1 MQTGQRGAQ
10 RPAPGNTTGMT
21 FYRQQ
26 REQDLKRNQAEA
38 ARRAEERVPIYLSPD
53 ELVAEVQA
61 TLKNGTAFWN
71 ESMGE
76 VEIDMT
82 RSYH

>member
-10 RPAPGNTTGMT
+10 RPAPVNTTGMT

-26 REQDLKRNQAEA
+26 REQEIKRKQADA
-38 ARRAEERVPIYLSPD
+38 ARRAEDQQSLYRSPD
-53 ELVAEVQA
+53 ELVAAAQA

-71 ESMGE
+71 ESTGE
-76 VEIDMT
+76 VEIDMDN
-82 RSYH
+82 